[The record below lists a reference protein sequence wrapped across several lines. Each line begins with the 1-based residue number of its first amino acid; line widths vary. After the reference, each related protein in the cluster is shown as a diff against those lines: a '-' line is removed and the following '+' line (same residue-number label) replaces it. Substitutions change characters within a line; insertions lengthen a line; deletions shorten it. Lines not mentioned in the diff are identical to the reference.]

1 MLLFRHVLDT
11 QKSVMRP
18 FLLSPR
24 VRSALTAG
32 GEMGPGG
39 RPYHPPPP
47 HLPRDGGQRE
57 YLGGH
62 AASAPIVVENDT
74 EK

>member
-1 MLLFRHVLDT
+1 MLLLRHVLAT
-11 QKSVMRP
+11 RKSVLRP

-24 VRSALTAG
+24 VRSALTAR

-39 RPYHPPPP
+39 RPDHPPPP
-47 HLPRDGGQRE
+47 HLPHDGGQRA